1 MTFYLTHQEDDA
13 GPESYHTQR
22 VEFTVADDADISE
35 LCDSFEH
42 FLKANGYEFDGH
54 IGIIP
59 KKEWFNSWKPEDD
72 ATSGHYRV
80 KFNWN
85 TDLG

>member
-22 VEFTVADDADISE
+22 VEFTVTDDADISE

-42 FLKANGYEFDGH
+42 FLKATGYEFDGH
-54 IGIIP
+54 IVSFQ
-59 KKEWFNSWKPEDD
+59 KKNGSIVGNQKMMLPLDITE
-72 ATSGHYRV
+72 
-80 KFNWN
+80 
-85 TDLG
+85 